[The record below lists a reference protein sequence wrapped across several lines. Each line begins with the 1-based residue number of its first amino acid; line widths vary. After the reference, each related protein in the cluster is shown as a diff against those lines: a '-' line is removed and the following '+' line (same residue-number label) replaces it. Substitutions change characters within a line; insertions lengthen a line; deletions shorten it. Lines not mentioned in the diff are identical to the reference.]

1 MLRMRLSHI
10 FERLLLQ
17 EILKMGK
24 SRTGRPAKL
33 GDEEALKCVFKVLRT
48 GMQWREVDASVS
60 FVTVFRRFQTWSK
73 NNVFQ
78 NAYKRTIEV
87 YRKLIPSKYYCID
100 SSYVKNKYG
109 QQCVGKNHTD
119 RGRKALKLSLITD
132 QNGIAFSVTTD
143 PGNRPD
149 VTLLLSSLEGML
161 LNVESLPLYA
171 DRGYDSRKNRRICSM
186 HGLQD
191 RIFRRKTKTVRR
203 TNAKRIVVEH
213 SFSWLDKY
221 RRLLMFYEQTPAPF
235 TSFVFLALG
244 HQLCSRFMHDEPSL
258 FFTSQ
263 SDANRMTNRL

>member
-1 MLRMRLSHI
+1 MRTKGQLKSIGNSSLRNITASI
-10 FERLLLQ
+10 LL
-17 EILKMGK
+17 M
-24 SRTGRPAKL
+24 S
-33 GDEEALKCVFKVLRT
+33 
-48 GMQWREVDASVS
+48 
-60 FVTVFRRFQTWSK
+60 
-73 NNVFQ
+73 N
-78 NAYKRTIEV
+78 
-87 YRKLIPSKYYCID
+87 
-100 SSYVKNKYG
+100 G

-235 TSFVFLALG
+235 TSFVFLVLG
-244 HQLCSRFMHDEPSL
+244 RKVSYSSSFK
-258 FFTSQ
+258 
-263 SDANRMTNRL
+263 